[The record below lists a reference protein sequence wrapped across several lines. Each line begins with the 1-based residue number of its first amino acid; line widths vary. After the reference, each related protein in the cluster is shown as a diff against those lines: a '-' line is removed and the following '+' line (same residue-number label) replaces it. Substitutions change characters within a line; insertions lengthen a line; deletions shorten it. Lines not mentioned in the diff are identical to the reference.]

1 MTNNEN
7 GNGDGFLLYDSVSLA
22 ALAETLRND
31 KRFEDLTLA
40 QKVDDLRSHLSD
52 MLEEGLWPEDVI
64 VVEYATDAGARE
76 FVLSLRTRATPSS
89 WKRATFRSQ
98 ASAVYIDE
106 EGWRILVANRVIKS
120 ASDWSEPE
128 VLRALAGF

>member
-64 VVEYATDAGARE
+64 VVEYRATDATARE
-76 FVLSLRTRATPSS
+76 FTLHLRTIANARLS
-89 WKRATFRSQ
+89 RATFRSE

-120 ASDWSEPE
+120 ASDWSEPD